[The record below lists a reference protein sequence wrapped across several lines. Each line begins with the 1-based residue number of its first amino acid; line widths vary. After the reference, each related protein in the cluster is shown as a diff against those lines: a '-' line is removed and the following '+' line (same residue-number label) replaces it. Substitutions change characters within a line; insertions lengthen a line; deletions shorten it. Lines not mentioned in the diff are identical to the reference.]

1 MIFIW
6 LEFRIPFKSHKPR
19 LPDPLKTWKMV
30 FLTFSRRLVFLFHT
44 LNGLM
49 HGRNGVSSIAGK
61 SALQC
66 IEKYKNRFPVNTPW
80 HGPSMRVSPTGYGLL
95 FFVLI
100 RSQQYGIAPG
110 DVCASFLNLFS
121 YLFLPPDNR
130 PNFFQC
136 QWVKPNQSLIS
147 G

>member
-19 LPDPLKTWKMV
+19 LPDP
-30 FLTFSRRLVFLFHT
+30 FSYFEWA
-44 LNGLM
+44 

-66 IEKYKNRFPVNTPW
+66 IEKYINRSPVNTSW
-80 HGPSMRVSPTGYGLL
+80 HGPSMRVSATGYGLL

-100 RSQQYGIAPG
+100 MSQQHGIAPG

-130 PNFFQC
+130 PNFFHC
-136 QWVKPNQSLIS
+136 QWVKRNQSLIS